1 MPIVE
6 FIQPDGDPIRVEV
19 AAGTLLI
26 DVVRPLVREGRL
38 AMAWR
43 CGQGT
48 CGACQVYCQHAHSG
62 RWISISSKE
71 RNVLIRHA
79 AQAINM
85 PLEICDT
92 PKQVRL
98 ACHMPIEFDCQIRVK
113 S

>member
-6 FIQPDGDPIRVEV
+6 FIQPHCEPILVEV
-19 AAGTLLI
+19 AAGTFLI

-48 CGACQVYCQHAHSG
+48 CGACQVYCEHAQSG
-62 RWISISSKE
+62 RWITISSKE

-79 AQAINM
+79 AQPLNM
-85 PLEICDT
+85 TLDLCDT
-92 PKQVRL
+92 PRQVRL
-98 ACHMPIEFDCQIRVK
+98 ACHLLIEYDCQIRVK
-113 S
+113 T